1 MLRPVPAG
9 EVFGRETGHQTS
21 KGHLPPEIPP
31 ARFYDRPFILRFA
44 PAGHQVHR
52 WSRSTSSDR
61 RRGWRKTSQH
71 HGTFYLPGMEHVAIF
86 VLVIINLYYLVF
98 RRT

>member
-31 ARFYDRPFILRFA
+31 ARFYDRPFILRFTLA
-44 PAGHQVHR
+44 SHQVHR
-52 WSRSTSSDR
+52 WPRSTSR
-61 RRGWRKTSQH
+61 NCRRGWGETSQH
-71 HGTFYLPGMEHVAIF
+71 HGTFYLPRMEHIAIF
-86 VLVIINLYYLVF
+86 ALTTTEPVHSVF
-98 RRT
+98 RHI